1 MEYTP
6 VESSNI
12 EAVAYDGLLKELG
25 VRFSGGSEYH
35 YYEVEP
41 NVYEEFL
48 ASASKGKY
56 FHANIRNTFRF
67 KKV

>member
-1 MEYTP
+1 MDFEP
-6 VESSNI
+6 VSSSNI
-12 EAVAYDGLLKELG
+12 DAVAYDGVLKELG
-25 VRFSGGSEYH
+25 VRFKGGSEYR

-41 NVYEEFL
+41 NVYEEFM
-48 ASASKGKY
+48 AADSKGSY

>member
-1 MEYTP
+1 MDYTP
-6 VESSNI
+6 ITSSNI

-25 VRFSGGSEYH
+25 IKFLGGSEYH

-41 NVYEEFL
+41 AVYEEFM
-48 ASASKGKY
+48 ASESKGKY